1 MNNKAALISCFCDDE
16 KKLNILNENIKK
28 LKEHGLDVFL
38 ISPLVLPE
46 ETVKIC
52 DYVFYIKDNL
62 ILKWPLKVQE
72 YGFWHIFKEG
82 HFMHFYSPSFDYS
95 WCGLN
100 HIKKLTQIALTYDY
114 DYLYNLIYDL
124 DIDENVIK
132 ILNNPKDSFACGF
145 QRNNEHLRLVSLHFM
160 VFNREKSKKLI
171 ELLKL
176 EKYLDFLNSSN
187 LKEGK
192 DAEVFFE
199 TIAAELECEIAD
211 FLVTDQIIVERKD
224 VTPNHSTID
233 GVKFFIEKNVQD
245 LYSEIK
251 ICVSE
256 NKNATEIE
264 VVVNG
269 KSTFINEVF
278 KIFSLGASFLDT
290 ESAFVKASGETMDLM
305 PILKSINHS
314 YIELRTLV

>member
-1 MNNKAALISCFCDDE
+1 MSNKAALISCFCDNE

-38 ISPLVLPE
+38 ISPIVLPE

-62 ILKWPLKVQE
+62 ILNWPLKVQMF
-72 YGFWHIFKEG
+72 GFWNIFKEG
-82 HFMHFYSPSFDYS
+82 YLMHFFCPSSDYS

-132 ILNNPKDSFACGF
+132 ILNNPKDSFVCGF
-145 QRNNEHLRLVSLHFM
+145 RRENRHIRLVSLHFM
-160 VFNREKSKKLI
+160 VFNREKSKKLV

-176 EKYLDFLNSSN
+176 EKYLDFLNFSS

-192 DAEVFFE
+192 DAEAFFE
-199 TIAAELECEIAD
+199 AIAVELECEVAD
-211 FLVTDQIIVERKD
+211 FTVTDRIKLERKD
-224 VTPNHSTID
+224 VTHSHSTID
-233 GVKFFIEKNVQD
+233 GVKFFIEKNAQD
-245 LYSEIK
+245 ICSEIK

-256 NKNATEIE
+256 NRNATEIE

-269 KSTFINEVF
+269 KSTFINEIY
-278 KIFSLGASFLDT
+278 KIFSLGESFLDI
-290 ESAFVKASGETMDLM
+290 ESAFVKTAGETMDLM
-305 PILKSINHS
+305 PTLKSIRHS
-314 YIELRTLV
+314 YIELKKL

>member
-1 MNNKAALISCFCDDE
+1 M
-16 KKLNILNENIKK
+16 
-28 LKEHGLDVFL
+28 
-38 ISPLVLPE
+38 
-46 ETVKIC
+46 
-52 DYVFYIKDNL
+52 
-62 ILKWPLKVQE
+62 
-72 YGFWHIFKEG
+72 
-82 HFMHFYSPSFDYS
+82 
-95 WCGLN
+95 
-100 HIKKLTQIALTYDY
+100 
-114 DYLYNLIYDL
+114 
-124 DIDENVIK
+124 
-132 ILNNPKDSFACGF
+132 
-145 QRNNEHLRLVSLHFM
+145 
-160 VFNREKSKKLI
+160 
-171 ELLKL
+171 
-176 EKYLDFLNSSN
+176 DFLNSSN

-192 DAEVFFE
+192 DAEAFFE

-211 FLVTDQIIVERKD
+211 FLVTDQIGVERKD
-224 VTPNHSTID
+224 VTPNHSAID